1 MIDAAGIPISV
12 VNEGISANRLVT
24 GGFGLLMGPSGVQR
38 FQQDALDQP
47 GVRGVIL
54 QEGIN
59 DLGIPP
65 PITTP
70 SELIAGYEKVIAMA
84 HAQGVKIWIGT
95 LLPASNAII
104 DGPASSP
111 LSEIYREQANAWIR
125 GQHLADGVIDF
136 DAALRDPNDPT
147 VLNPLYASVDHL
159 HPNLLGY
166 QKMAATVNLAMLES
180 AL

>member
-1 MIDAAGIPISV
+1 
-12 VNEGISANRLVT
+12 
-24 GGFGLLMGPSGVQR
+24 
-38 FQQDALDQP
+38 
-47 GVRGVIL
+47 
-54 QEGIN
+54 
-59 DLGIPP
+59 
-65 PITTP
+65 
-70 SELIAGYEKVIAMA
+70 MA

-111 LSEIYREQANAWIR
+111 LSEIYREQVNAWIR

-136 DAALRDPNDPT
+136 DAALREHPNNPT

-166 QKMAATVNLAMLES
+166 EEMAATVSLSMLET
-180 AL
+180 ALS